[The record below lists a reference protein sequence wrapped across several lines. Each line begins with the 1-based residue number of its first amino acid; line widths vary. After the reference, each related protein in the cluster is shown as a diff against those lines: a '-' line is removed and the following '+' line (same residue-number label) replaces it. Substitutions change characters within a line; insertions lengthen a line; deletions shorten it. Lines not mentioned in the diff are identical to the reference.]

1 MIDAISALIQTTN
14 LPLLLNLMIS
24 SGLGF
29 CGFFFAFSI
38 KKRGIKSKWFTTL
51 RYILTLL
58 SVSALS
64 NVYSLAILGYK
75 IVQPS
80 ELLLNTSV
88 FILMVWA
95 IAYYVKNIVGSGTSL
110 TQEKVLKFIE
120 KEHTTTGIQ
129 Q

>member
-1 MIDAISALIQTTN
+1 MSIA
-14 LPLLLNLMIS
+14 
-24 SGLGF
+24 
-29 CGFFFAFSI
+29 AF
-38 KKRGIKSKWFTTL
+38 
-51 RYILTLL
+51 
-58 SVSALS
+58 S
-64 NVYSLAILGYK
+64 NVYSLVLLGYK

-95 IAYYVKNIVGSGTSL
+95 IAYYVKNIVGTGTSL

-120 KEHTTTGIQ
+120 KEHTTTSTQ

>member
-1 MIDAISALIQTTN
+1 MIDALSSMIQNTN
-14 LPLLLNLMIS
+14 FPLLLNLLIS

-38 KKRGIKSKWFTTL
+38 KKRCIKSKWFVTL
-51 RYILTLL
+51 RYILTLM
-58 SVSALS
+58 SIAALS

-95 IAYYVKNIVGSGTSL
+95 IAYYMKNIVGAGTSL

-120 KEHTTTGIQ
+120 KEHTTTSTQ
-129 Q
+129 